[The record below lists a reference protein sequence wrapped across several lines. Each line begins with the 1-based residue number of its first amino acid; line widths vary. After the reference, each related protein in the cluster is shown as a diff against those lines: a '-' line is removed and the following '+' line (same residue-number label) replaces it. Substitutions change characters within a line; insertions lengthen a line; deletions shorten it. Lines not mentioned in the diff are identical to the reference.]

1 MATRQSKW
9 TDQIHSPISVLNH
22 AQGLHLERFTS
33 DDLDEIAGCDDV
45 VQLSLR
51 SSKMAEPLDLA
62 RLAHITGLRKLSL
75 DRLKFSN
82 LAALRAL
89 PHLQQLVIENCM
101 FSDFDALNG
110 FKALKYLFLWHNK
123 LEAFPA
129 GLDLPQL
136 ASLYLSDNR
145 ITDLGFARSYPTLA
159 NLHADNNQITDLS
172 PLAVCPRLT
181 ELHVNDNPVA
191 RLAPLAGMR
200 FSRFYADARHNEEKE
215 ALQLL
220 LPELPHVQDAERVE
234 RWRVADLMRAHDW
247 AQLYA
252 ITDLALLGEAFAS
265 LVHGHYDEDT
275 LRGVLAHPVPGAFDA
290 MLAEGLSP
298 HYSTEAEL
306 MVNVLSGYGERLIPV
321 LTQCFHTALARPWY
335 RGNDFSAGKMKLE
348 HAMVMRILVKAAS
361 PAHTDLFLAYF
372 NERERFSEMHLYYYK
387 KLLDVVGK
395 TQAPQLVEPVID
407 LLRLEKHIIGG
418 DAAFMKKIFK
428 AIAQLGGKADAAVLA
443 SRYDVAAETR
453 PDVVAAYEA
462 TLARLGKKK
471 A

>member
-1 MATRQSKW
+1 MRSTDSRRSNTCFCGTTSWRRFRRGW
-9 TDQIHSPISVLNH
+9 T
-22 AQGLHLERFTS
+22 
-33 DDLDEIAGCDDV
+33 C
-45 VQLSLR
+45 R
-51 SSKMAEPLDLA
+51 SS
-62 RLAHITGLRKLSL
+62 
-75 DRLKFSN
+75 
-82 LAALRAL
+82 
-89 PHLQQLVIENCM
+89 
-101 FSDFDALNG
+101 
-110 FKALKYLFLWHNK
+110 
-123 LEAFPA
+123 PA
-129 GLDLPQL
+129 CT
-136 ASLYLSDNR
+136 LSDNR
-145 ITDLGFARSYPTLA
+145 IPDLGFARSYPTLA

-172 PLAVCPRLT
+172 PLATCPGLT

-191 RLAPLAGMR
+191 SLAPLAGMR

-220 LPELPHVQDAERVE
+220 LPELPHVQDAEQVE

-265 LVHGHYDEDT
+265 LVHGHYDEHT

-298 HYSTEAEL
+298 HYATEAEL
-306 MVNVLSGYGERLIPV
+306 MVNVLSGFGERLIPV
-321 LTQCFHTALARPWY
+321 LTQCFHTALARPWD

-348 HAMVMRILVKAAS
+348 HAMIMRILVKVAS

-372 NERERFSEMHLYYYK
+372 NEREMFSEMHLYYYK

-395 TQAPQLVEPVID
+395 TQAPQLVEPLID
-407 LLRLEKHIIGG
+407 LLRLDKHIIGG

-443 SRYDVAAETR
+443 SRFNAAAEAR
-453 PDVVAAYEA
+453 PDVQQAYEA
-462 TLARLGKKK
+462 TLARLEKKK